1 MKIFWT
7 AFAKRELRNIYDYY
21 KLKASPKIAQKLI
34 TEIIEQTN
42 ILDFQI
48 KIGQKEDLLSDRKE
62 NFRYLVSK
70 NYKIIYWF
78 KKGIGLKSLIFSTHA
93 KIPLKSIEKSRIFSN
108 SLPIY
113 F

>member
-78 KKGIGLKSLIFSTHA
+78 NKERNRIEIVDIFDTRQNPF
-93 KIPLKSIEKSRIFSN
+93 KIKREK
-108 SLPIY
+108 
-113 F
+113 